1 MIFLSRTHVIMNKL
15 FSTILSAVL
24 LMGGLCQSSCSDN
37 DDIKLTGIDGRPSVL
52 LSNGLVTASFIYSGN
67 QFAGI
72 QYPDGQATHF
82 SYEEGE
88 LSGIFYTPPKD
99 MADGHAWVHFNK
111 IGDKTYEVSRG
122 GEPSMD
128 IDYREEVTLDTN
140 GLPVRVTFTGIF
152 QQGANQEKQIEEGDR
167 YALLTFDPAT
177 RQLLNQ
183 EVYDKESNLLVKY
196 TYEYDNA
203 SGSISHLELPM
214 RFLGWWYYS
223 HAYSYDFE
231 NIQLLNHRHNITKIT
246 SENSEGKRSSVTYT
260 YKYNKNNFPVFVFCD
275 RWKGEEV
282 EIRY

>member
-1 MIFLSRTHVIMNKL
+1 MNKL

-223 HAYSYDFE
+223 HADSYDFE

>member
-1 MIFLSRTHVIMNKL
+1 MNKL
-15 FSTILSAVL
+15 LSTILSAVL
-24 LMGGLCQSSCSDN
+24 LMDGLCQSSCSDN

-128 IDYREEVTLDTN
+128 IDYREEVTLDTC
-140 GLPVRVTFTGIF
+140 
-152 QQGANQEKQIEEGDR
+152 
-167 YALLTFDPAT
+167 LL
-177 RQLLNQ
+177 
-183 EVYDKESNLLVKY
+183 Y
-196 TYEYDNA
+196 TSDAADE
-203 SGSISHLELPM
+203 
-214 RFLGWWYYS
+214 
-223 HAYSYDFE
+223 
-231 NIQLLNHRHNITKIT
+231 
-246 SENSEGKRSSVTYT
+246 
-260 YKYNKNNFPVFVFCD
+260 
-275 RWKGEEV
+275 
-282 EIRY
+282 

>member
-1 MIFLSRTHVIMNKL
+1 MNKL
-15 FSTILSAVL
+15 LSTILSAVL
-24 LMGGLCQSSCSDN
+24 LMDGLCQSSCSDN

-128 IDYREEVTLDTN
+128 I
-140 GLPVRVTFTGIF
+140 
-152 QQGANQEKQIEEGDR
+152 R
-167 YALLTFDPAT
+167 YKRLA
-177 RQLLNQ
+177 RQ
-183 EVYDKESNLLVKY
+183 SNL
-196 TYEYDNA
+196 
-203 SGSISHLELPM
+203 
-214 RFLGWWYYS
+214 
-223 HAYSYDFE
+223 
-231 NIQLLNHRHNITKIT
+231 HR
-246 SENSEGKRSSVTYT
+246 
-260 YKYNKNNFPVFVFCD
+260 NFPTRDEPRKTD
-275 RWKGEEV
+275 RGGRP

>member
-1 MIFLSRTHVIMNKL
+1 MMD
-15 FSTILSAVL
+15 
-24 LMGGLCQSSCSDN
+24 GLCQSSCSDN

-167 YALLTFDPAT
+167 KSDI
-177 RQLLNQ
+177 
-183 EVYDKESNLLVKY
+183 EK
-196 TYEYDNA
+196 
-203 SGSISHLELPM
+203 LP
-214 RFLGWWYYS
+214 
-223 HAYSYDFE
+223 
-231 NIQLLNHRHNITKIT
+231 IITKETDIL
-246 SENSEGKRSSVTYT
+246 
-260 YKYNKNNFPVFVFCD
+260 NNRTCPFECTFACF
-275 RWKGEEV
+275 
-282 EIRY
+282 IR

>member
-1 MIFLSRTHVIMNKL
+1 MNKL
-15 FSTILSAVL
+15 LSTILSAVL

-111 IGDKTYEVSRG
+111 IGD
-122 GEPSMD
+122 

-167 YALLTFDPAT
+167 KSDI
-177 RQLLNQ
+177 
-183 EVYDKESNLLVKY
+183 EK
-196 TYEYDNA
+196 
-203 SGSISHLELPM
+203 LP
-214 RFLGWWYYS
+214 
-223 HAYSYDFE
+223 
-231 NIQLLNHRHNITKIT
+231 IITKETDIL
-246 SENSEGKRSSVTYT
+246 
-260 YKYNKNNFPVFVFCD
+260 NNRTCSFECTFACF
-275 RWKGEEV
+275 
-282 EIRY
+282 IR

>member
-1 MIFLSRTHVIMNKL
+1 MLHP
-15 FSTILSAVL
+15 FSSPFIILETNTRYYYEQVTFDYSIRRL
-24 LMGGLCQSSCSDN
+24 
-37 DDIKLTGIDGRPSVL
+37 IDGRIV
-52 LSNGLVTASFIYSGN
+52 LVTASFIYSGN

-167 YALLTFDPAT
+167 KSDI
-177 RQLLNQ
+177 
-183 EVYDKESNLLVKY
+183 EK
-196 TYEYDNA
+196 
-203 SGSISHLELPM
+203 LP
-214 RFLGWWYYS
+214 
-223 HAYSYDFE
+223 
-231 NIQLLNHRHNITKIT
+231 IITKETDIL
-246 SENSEGKRSSVTYT
+246 
-260 YKYNKNNFPVFVFCD
+260 NNRTCPFECTFACF
-275 RWKGEEV
+275 
-282 EIRY
+282 IR

>member
-1 MIFLSRTHVIMNKL
+1 MNKL

-183 EVYDKESNLLVKY
+183 EVYD
-196 TYEYDNA
+196 NA

-231 NIQLLNHRHNITKIT
+231 NIQLFNHRHNITKIT

>member
-1 MIFLSRTHVIMNKL
+1 MNKL
-15 FSTILSAVL
+15 LSTILSAVL

-82 SYEEGE
+82 SYKEGE

-128 IDYREEVTLDTN
+128 IDYREEVTLVQTAC
-140 GLPVRVTFTGIF
+140 P
-152 QQGANQEKQIEEGDR
+152 
-167 YALLTFDPAT
+167 
-177 RQLLNQ
+177 
-183 EVYDKESNLLVKY
+183 
-196 TYEYDNA
+196 
-203 SGSISHLELPM
+203 
-214 RFLGWWYYS
+214 
-223 HAYSYDFE
+223 
-231 NIQLLNHRHNITKIT
+231 
-246 SENSEGKRSSVTYT
+246 SE
-260 YKYNKNNFPVFVFCD
+260 
-275 RWKGEEV
+275 
-282 EIRY
+282 

>member
-1 MIFLSRTHVIMNKL
+1 
-15 FSTILSAVL
+15 
-24 LMGGLCQSSCSDN
+24 
-37 DDIKLTGIDGRPSVL
+37 
-52 LSNGLVTASFIYSGN
+52 
-67 QFAGI
+67 
-72 QYPDGQATHF
+72 
-82 SYEEGE
+82 
-88 LSGIFYTPPKD
+88 

-140 GLPVRVTFTGIF
+140 GLPIRVTFTGIF

-275 RWKGEEV
+275 RWKGKEV

>member
-1 MIFLSRTHVIMNKL
+1 MNML
-15 FSTILSAVL
+15 LSTILSAVL

-82 SYEEGE
+82 SYKEGE

-203 SGSISHLELPM
+203 SSSISHLELPM
-214 RFLGWWYYS
+214 WFLGWWYYR

-231 NIQLLNHRHNITKIT
+231 NVQLLNHRHNITKIT

>member
-1 MIFLSRTHVIMNKL
+1 MNKL
-15 FSTILSAVL
+15 LSTILSAVL
-24 LMGGLCQSSCSDN
+24 LMDGLCQSSCSDN

-152 QQGANQEKQIEEGDR
+152 QQGTNQEKQIEEGDR

-183 EVYDKESNLLVKY
+183 EV
-196 TYEYDNA
+196 
-203 SGSISHLELPM
+203 
-214 RFLGWWYYS
+214 
-223 HAYSYDFE
+223 
-231 NIQLLNHRHNITKIT
+231 
-246 SENSEGKRSSVTYT
+246 
-260 YKYNKNNFPVFVFCD
+260 
-275 RWKGEEV
+275 
-282 EIRY
+282 

>member
-1 MIFLSRTHVIMNKL
+1 MNKL
-15 FSTILSAVL
+15 LSTILSAVL

-140 GLPVRVTFTGIF
+140 GLPIRVTFTGIF